1 MPSSKPNVW
10 ASLFD
15 SDSDNDDEYVERGNT
30 WGKKLLI
37 YLVYC
42 KLTACA
48 KMWMKTG
55 KFKIGF
61 KWFDMG
67 CVYGNK
73 IRMNFETLKHLQQQ
87 VSTYNIYRDQ
97 PYYVCRIKQ
106 KMLHPTKGK
115 LVNLCVSEL
124 SLANNKSETTQYLC
138 FIHLFF
144 RFFITLIQFH
154 ICVFYFQ
161 KT

>member
-1 MPSSKPNVW
+1 MG
-10 ASLFD
+10 
-15 SDSDNDDEYVERGNT
+15 E
-30 WGKKLLI
+30 KLLI

-106 KMLHPTKGK
+106 KMLHPTKEK
-115 LVNLCVSEL
+115 LVNLCLSDL
-124 SLANNKSETTQYLC
+124 SLASNKSQTTQIFMFYL
-138 FIHLFF
+138 
-144 RFFITLIQFH
+144 
-154 ICVFYFQ
+154 FYWQESKSFCPFLRHEVERNL
-161 KT
+161 